1 MISSYLPEVLALSDR
16 ILVARQGRIV
26 EEMDLSEATDDPL
39 DTAETRAGEPEA
51 RGPFDSQERLAV
63 AESSPP
69 QSIPPAEAEPAA
81 PEPVEVLTDDESIAA
96 IHAALDQ
103 GNRLDW
109 TNSPLIWALMT
120 AGAILMAL

>member
-1 MISSYLPEVLALSDR
+1 MQTGIDQEFAVEV
-16 ILVARQGRIV
+16 
-26 EEMDLSEATDDPL
+26 DLSEATDDPL
-39 DTAETRAGEPEA
+39 DTTEARAEEPEA

-96 IHAALDQ
+96 REDDDDHVQAA
-103 GNRLDW
+103 
-109 TNSPLIWALMT
+109 
-120 AGAILMAL
+120 